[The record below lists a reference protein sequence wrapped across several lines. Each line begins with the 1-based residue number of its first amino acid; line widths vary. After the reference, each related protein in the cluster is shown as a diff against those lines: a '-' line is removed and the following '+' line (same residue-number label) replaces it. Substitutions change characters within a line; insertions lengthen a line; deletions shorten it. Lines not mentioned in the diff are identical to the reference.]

1 MSQKQYHKRNQFYIL
16 FKSLA
21 VIWLG
26 IMLASFSII
35 SAADNVTVSPT
46 AYGYGTD
53 GGAVEFNWDTDG
65 VFDVLTVGSDVRAQK
80 YQSLDF
86 TKRLERRGTYEF
98 AIPQILTQPGV
109 TLDSAILFVPATAG
123 NGYFDSLIAYG
134 YGADGVVDLDD
145 FANIQIQ
152 VGSDPI
158 SSTKSSYQFDVTT
171 HVNGLIGSAN
181 YAGYVLAASW
191 WDAYVT
197 MTPNAE
203 LQLTYTVTDPTANT
217 PPDISVQSPQEGM
230 TYYENTP
237 ILFAATATDQEDGDI
252 TSQAN
257 WNWPYYPLPAGPSFN
272 TTVFYP
278 GTHTVT
284 ASVTDTAGVTS
295 SIQVTFVVISN
306 SPPELSIL
314 SPADGGQFTE
324 GQVVGLQASA
334 NDAQQ
339 GDLSTVITW
348 SSNIDGL
355 LGSGAQLDVYL
366 TPGSHTITATVT
378 DDGNETT
385 TASITLTVF
394 PLVNTPPQ
402 VTINTPVDGLTISE
416 GQGITLQGAA
426 TDLEDGDL
434 SAVIKWASNLDGDL
448 GMGANISPVSLSVGT
463 HSINATVVDSSSEYA
478 TAVSTVVVNPY
489 SPSYC
494 DARGNNVYYMWL
506 QGFDINGTSN
516 YSGANGGYF
525 DFTSQTP
532 IELVTGNNNLTL
544 TPGYVSTA
552 YNVYWGIWI
561 DFNNDSNFST
571 DEQIYNGNSN
581 SVVTGVAT
589 IPNSMSGT
597 VKMRIV
603 MRYGAPATPCG
614 TFSYGEVEDYLVNI
628 MEGSGIPPEPVPVSY
643 CSSRGSN
650 SSYEWINAV
659 NVNGYTFTTGSNS
672 GYVDHTAETAFN
684 LSSISNAIT
693 LTPGFGYSSYTEYW
707 NVWIDSDQDGI
718 FSAQELIVNG
728 VSNQSVASNFQIP
741 VGTLSGM
748 TRMRVSMRYGGS
760 PPSCGTF
767 TYGEVEDFTVNIP

>member
-1 MSQKQYHKRNQFYIL
+1 
-16 FKSLA
+16 
-21 VIWLG
+21 
-26 IMLASFSII
+26 
-35 SAADNVTVSPT
+35 
-46 AYGYGTD
+46 
-53 GGAVEFNWDTDG
+53 
-65 VFDVLTVGSDVRAQK
+65 
-80 YQSLDF
+80 
-86 TKRLERRGTYEF
+86 
-98 AIPQILTQPGV
+98 
-109 TLDSAILFVPATAG
+109 
-123 NGYFDSLIAYG
+123 
-134 YGADGVVDLDD
+134 
-145 FANIQIQ
+145 
-152 VGSDPI
+152 
-158 SSTKSSYQFDVTT
+158 
-171 HVNGLIGSAN
+171 
-181 YAGYVLAASW
+181 
-191 WDAYVT
+191 
-197 MTPNAE
+197 
-203 LQLTYTVTDPTANT
+203 
-217 PPDISVQSPQEGM
+217 
-230 TYYENTP
+230 
-237 ILFAATATDQEDGDI
+237 
-252 TSQAN
+252 
-257 WNWPYYPLPAGPSFN
+257 
-272 TTVFYP
+272 
-278 GTHTVT
+278 
-284 ASVTDTAGVTS
+284 
-295 SIQVTFVVISN
+295 
-306 SPPELSIL
+306 
-314 SPADGGQFTE
+314 
-324 GQVVGLQASA
+324 
-334 NDAQQ
+334 
-339 GDLSTVITW
+339 
-348 SSNIDGL
+348 
-355 LGSGAQLDVYL
+355 
-366 TPGSHTITATVT
+366 
-378 DDGNETT
+378 
-385 TASITLTVF
+385 
-394 PLVNTPPQ
+394 
-402 VTINTPVDGLTISE
+402 
-416 GQGITLQGAA
+416 
-426 TDLEDGDL
+426 
-434 SAVIKWASNLDGDL
+434 
-448 GMGANISPVSLSVGT
+448 
-463 HSINATVVDSSSEYA
+463 
-478 TAVSTVVVNPY
+478 
-489 SPSYC
+489 
-494 DARGNNVYYMWL
+494 MWL

-589 IPNSMSGT
+589 IPNNMSGT

-628 MEGSGIPPEPVPVSY
+628 TEGSGIPPEPVPVSY

-728 VSNQSVASNFQIP
+728 VSNQSVVGNFQIP